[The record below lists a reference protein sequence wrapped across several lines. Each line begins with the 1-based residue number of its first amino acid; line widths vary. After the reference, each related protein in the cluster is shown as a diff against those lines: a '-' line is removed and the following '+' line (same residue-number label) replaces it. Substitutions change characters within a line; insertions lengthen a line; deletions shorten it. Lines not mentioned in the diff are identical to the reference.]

1 MRAANRFLRP
11 DESESPAAESEK
23 SAGTADLNAFTSELK
38 PAPAPPKA
46 KTPNS
51 QGSRW
56 LVAGLTALVCLEAI
70 PTALWVRQQGF
81 ASFLVTAQ
89 AAAPTLP
96 SVPSPLA
103 AITLCEPTAAPVE
116 MVPANDADVGG
127 AARPSSLAAAS
138 VGGATAPAMLA
149 GLVAIESPVPAHVYE
164 RGRLVGT
171 TDTDTIML
179 PVGIHDLEFVNDD
192 FGYSARRSVTVQT
205 GRTTALRLEAP
216 TGTLHVNALPWA
228 EVWIDNQR
236 IGETPIGNLQIPIG
250 IRELVFRHP
259 ELGERRA
266 TVRVT
271 LKNTARVSMDLR
283 QK

>member
-1 MRAANRFLRP
+1 MRAAIRFLRP
-11 DESESPAAESEK
+11 DPSELPTPESAK
-23 SAGTADLNAFTSELK
+23 SAGPPDLDAFTSELK
-38 PAPAPPKA
+38 PAPAPAPKA
-46 KTPNS
+46 TTPTS

-56 LVAGLTALVCLEAI
+56 LIAGLIVLVCLEAV
-70 PTALWVRQQGF
+70 PTALWVRNGF
-81 ASFLVTAQ
+81 PSFWGTAQ

-103 AITLCEPTAAPVE
+103 ALTVCEPTAAPVE
-116 MVPANDADVGG
+116 MVPANDSGVGAG
-127 AARPSSLAAAS
+127 ARPSSLATAS

-149 GLVAIESPVPAHVYE
+149 GLVAIEAPVPAHVYE

-171 TDTDTIML
+171 TDADTIML
-179 PVGIHDLEFVNDD
+179 PVGTHDLEFVNDD
-192 FGYSARRSVTVQT
+192 FGYSARRTVTVQT

-216 TGTLHVNALPWA
+216 RGTLHVNAVPWA

-236 IGETPIGNLQIPIG
+236 IGETPIGNLQTAIG
-250 IRELVFRHP
+250 IREVVFRHP

-266 TVRVT
+266 SVRVT
-271 LKNTARVSMDLR
+271 LKNTARVSMDLT